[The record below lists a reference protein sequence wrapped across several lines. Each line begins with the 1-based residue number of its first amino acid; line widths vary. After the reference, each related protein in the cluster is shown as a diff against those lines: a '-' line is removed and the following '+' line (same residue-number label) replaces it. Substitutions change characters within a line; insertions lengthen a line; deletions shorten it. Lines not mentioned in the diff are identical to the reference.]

1 MAIIPYR
8 PTTDILRSF
17 FDMPGIGSE
26 WGGPMAGMDLLRAPS
41 ADVMETEN
49 EIRVLVE
56 LPGMSPDDVELN
68 LENNVLTIS
77 GEKREE
83 RREEDR
89 ENRWHL
95 SERRYGRFSRSFVLP
110 RDVEQERIAAQFENG
125 VLSVSIPKSD
135 KAKPRRIEIR
145 GGNGQKQVGTGSTK

>member
-1 MAIIPYR
+1 MALIPYR
-8 PTTDILRSF
+8 PTTDMLRSF
-17 FDMPGIGSE
+17 FDMSGVDSE
-26 WGGPMAGMDLLRAPS
+26 WGGRMAGMDLLRAPS

-49 EIRVLVE
+49 EIRVLIE
-56 LPGMSPDDVELN
+56 LAGMSSDDVELS

-83 RREEDR
+83 RREED
-89 ENRWHL
+89 EQNRWHL

-110 RDVEQERIAAQFENG
+110 RDVEQERIEAQFENG
-125 VLSVSIPKSD
+125 VLSVSIPKSE

-145 GGNGQKQVGTGSTK
+145 GGKGRKQVGTGSTR